1 MNIYYLPNE
10 LMSLIGLF
18 FDMNTL
24 VSIYK
29 VFHASIFKNFVCNIK
44 QIIIQ
49 DQRDMDNV
57 RMFRFF
63 DNICTISIIGN
74 FSLHDVILYISDL
87 EHINTIHLINHKN
100 FYIYKNLF
108 ERLPSLQELYLDN
121 VDIEQGDIFIINS
134 NKNLKYLTMRSCPY
148 LEDTEL
154 DYLSSSLK
162 NLLFLDISDC
172 HMLPDTHS
180 MQYLARLTNLEQ
192 LNISR
197 TIIDDTIIEFI
208 FNNFPNLTSLD
219 ISENNITDE
228 WINRIDRTFPK
239 LQELNIENTNISD
252 IGIEKIPLIF
262 PNLIYN

>member
-44 QIIIQ
+44 QIVIQ
-49 DQRDMDNV
+49 DQILMDNV

-74 FSLHDVILYISDL
+74 FSLYDVIVYISDL

-100 FYIYKNLF
+100 FYIYKNVF
-108 ERLPSLQELYLDN
+108 ERLTSLQELYLDN
-121 VDIEQGDIFIINS
+121 VDISDSDIIILKS
-134 NKNLKYLTMRSCPY
+134 NQNLKYLTLRSCPY
-148 LEDTEL
+148 LEDTVL

-172 HMLPDTHS
+172 HMLLDTQG
-180 MQYLARLTNLEQ
+180 MQYLARYA
-192 LNISR
+192 
-197 TIIDDTIIEFI
+197 I
-208 FNNFPNLTSLD
+208 FGKT
-219 ISENNITDE
+219 
-228 WINRIDRTFPK
+228 
-239 LQELNIENTNISD
+239 
-252 IGIEKIPLIF
+252 
-262 PNLIYN
+262 Y